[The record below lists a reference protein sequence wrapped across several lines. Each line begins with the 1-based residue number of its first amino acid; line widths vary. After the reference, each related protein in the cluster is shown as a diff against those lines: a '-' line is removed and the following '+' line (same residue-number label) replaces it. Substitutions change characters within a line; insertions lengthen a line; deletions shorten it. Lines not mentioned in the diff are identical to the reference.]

1 MPGILLALGYT
12 ALLLVLIHRSRFF
25 RVEGVPH
32 PWVHAAFLAK
42 VLAGT
47 ALWALYTYVLVDR
60 PNADIYRYFDD
71 SAVMFGA
78 LKTAPGDYLRMLTG
92 IGNDSPHFDSQYYRV
107 MNNWY
112 RQYESNM
119 YNDAHTII
127 RFNALVR
134 LFSFGSIHVH
144 TVFAAFLA
152 FVGSIGLA
160 KAVGALLSQLEKP
173 VFLAV
178 LVVPSVLFWSSGVIK
193 ETFLMFALGLLIWLV
208 FGMARG
214 RLNGALLL
222 IAIPLTTLL
231 FFLKFYVLL
240 SMVPALLAFGW
251 CRFRPSRPWLKFV
264 IVHLVFLVAGANSE
278 KVIPGFDIL
287 DTLAWKQKDFIG
299 LAVSVNSGS
308 YVPTPYLEP
317 TLASFV
323 SAAPHAL
330 YTTFLGPLAAWRN
343 GALGLVS
350 ALETLALLALLL
362 LLLRHRRTWKDVD
375 QAFLYYCI
383 SFCLLLA
390 LVIGWTTPVMGAV
403 VRYRVPLLP
412 FLLFAALSVTDVE
425 RLLSRWAW
433 LRPLRP

>member
-1 MPGILLALGYT
+1 MPGILLALGYM
-12 ALLLVLIHRSRFF
+12 ALFLVIVHRTGFF
-25 RVEGVPH
+25 HVDGVPRR
-32 PWVHAAFLAK
+32 WVQGAFVAK

-47 ALWALYTYVLVDR
+47 ALWALYTYVFVDR

-71 SAVMFGA
+71 SAVMYGA

-152 FVGSIGLA
+152 FVGSIGMA
-160 KAVGALLSQLEKP
+160 KAVGVLLQRLEKL

-178 LVVPSVLFWSSGVIK
+178 FVVPSVLFWSSGVIK
-193 ETFLMFALGLLIWLV
+193 ETFLMFALGLLIWLL
-208 FGMARG
+208 FGLAQG
-214 RLNGALLL
+214 RLNGAVLLL
-222 IAIPLTTLL
+222 AVPLTTLL
-231 FFLKFYVLL
+231 YFLKFYVLL
-240 SMVPALLAFGW
+240 SMVPALLALGW
-251 CRFRPSRPWLKFV
+251 CRFRPSRPWLKFAV
-264 IVHLVFLVAGANSE
+264 VHLVFLVAGANSE
-278 KVIPGFDIL
+278 KMVPGFDIL

-308 YVPTPYLEP
+308 FVPTPYLEP
-317 TLASFV
+317 TLISFV

-330 YTTFLGPLAAWRN
+330 YTTFLGPLTAWRN
-343 GALGLVS
+343 GALGLIS
-350 ALETLALLALLL
+350 AIETLVLLAVVI
-362 LLLRHRRTWKDVD
+362 LLLRHRRPWKDVD

-403 VRYRVPLLP
+403 VRYRVPFLP

-425 RLLSRWAW
+425 RLLSRWSW
-433 LRPLRP
+433 PRPLRS